1 MLDAESPCI
10 KSDLVRPPTLSG
22 PICVQLVFVT
32 ELLYK
37 ISYVGAAESYS
48 SCPHSSS
55 FAQPN
60 IKPNTKSMIII
71 FILFYGNLIA
81 KTPLP

>member
-37 ISYVGAAESYS
+37 DSYVGAAESY
-48 SCPHSSS
+48 SS